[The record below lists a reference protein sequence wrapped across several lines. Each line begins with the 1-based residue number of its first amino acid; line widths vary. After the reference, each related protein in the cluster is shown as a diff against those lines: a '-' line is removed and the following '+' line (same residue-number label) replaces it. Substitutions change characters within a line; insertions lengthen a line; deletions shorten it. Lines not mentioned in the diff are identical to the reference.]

1 MTRRPPLVRTVD
13 SDVLT
18 RAAEII
24 RMLGHS
30 ERLKIVEVLEADEAT
45 VSDIQEALDLPQPI
59 ISQHLAKMRGAGIVA
74 ARRDGVHVYYRIVE
88 PKVHHILRCIRSCD
102 M

>member
-1 MTRRPPLVRTVD
+1 MATQQLVR
-13 SDVLT
+13 SINPRVLS

-24 RMLGHS
+24 KMLGHPV
-30 ERLKIVEVLEADEAT
+30 RLKIVEVLERHEAT
-45 VSDIQEALDLPQPI
+45 VSEIQDTLGL
-59 ISQHLAKMRGAGIVA
+59 SQATVSQQLARMRGCGIVT

-88 PKVHHILRCIRSCD
+88 PKVHHILKCIRTCD